1 MTAGGSRS
9 LRRSRETLD
18 VAAAQAQVCVH
29 SNHATN
35 RTVMTPSPAE
45 REPAREYAASRRD
58 VRFVLTM
65 ARALHTAGTT
75 AQGLEDSLAL
85 IARGLG
91 ITHAQFFSTPTS
103 IMCAF
108 GELERQETHLL
119 RLAPAGPNIGRLS
132 QLDRVVSEVLDAKIT
147 TAEALQRVERIETAP
162 SPFGVLTT
170 ILAFGLG
177 SAGIARFLG
186 GGVKEIVVGAMLGL
200 ITGSLDAAAQRR
212 PSLERVYEP
221 IAAFIAALLATSLAA
236 ILGPYAPSTA
246 ILAGII
252 VLLPGLVLT
261 NAVRELAE
269 RHLASGTARLAGATM
284 ILLGLIFGV
293 ALGDRTAVLI
303 FGSVPELAPLALP
316 WWTLGIAI
324 VAAGAS
330 FVVIL
335 RAEPGDTGWIVGAC
349 AISYLLAGTS
359 VRMAGPEIGLFVAA
373 LSDGLAAALWGRWR
387 DRPQSVV
394 LVPAILML
402 VPGSVGFRSLNS
414 LLEQNVIAGVQTA
427 FAMILA
433 ATALSAGLLVATSI
447 GEGWRRMKTRPRV
460 AIRTDEHRALAL
472 PPL

>member
-1 MTAGGSRS
+1 MSGT
-9 LRRSRETLD
+9 
-18 VAAAQAQVCVH
+18 
-29 SNHATN
+29 
-35 RTVMTPSPAE
+35 E
-45 REPAREYAASRRD
+45 REPARQYAANRRD
-58 VRFVLTM
+58 VRFLLTM

-75 AQGLEDSLAL
+75 AQRLEDSLAL

-91 ITHAQFFSTPTS
+91 ITNAQFFSTPTS

-132 QLDRVVSEVLDAKIT
+132 KLDRVVSDVLDTKIT
-147 TAEALQRVERIETAP
+147 TTEALQRVEEIEKAP
-162 SPFGVLTT
+162 SPYGVLVTVF
-170 ILAFGLG
+170 AFGLG

-186 GGVKEIVVGAMLGL
+186 GGVKEILVGAMLGL
-200 ITGSLDAAAQRR
+200 ITGSLEALAEWR

-221 IAAFIAALLATSLAA
+221 IAAFVAAFLATSLATL
-236 ILGPYAPSTA
+236 LGPYAASTA

-269 RHLASGTARLAGATM
+269 RHLASGTARLAGAVM
-284 ILLGLIFGV
+284 ILLALVFGV
-293 ALGDRTAVLI
+293 ALGDRAAVLL
-303 FGSVPELAPLALP
+303 FGNIRELSPVALP
-316 WWTLGIAI
+316 WWTLGVAI
-324 VAAGAS
+324 VATGAS

-335 RAEPGDTGWIVGAC
+335 KAEPRDTAWIVGAC
-349 AISYLLAGTS
+349 ATSYLLASTS
-359 VRMAGPEIGLFVAA
+359 VRLAGPEIGLFVAA

-433 ATALSAGLLVATSI
+433 ATALSAGLLVATSV
-447 GEGWRRMKTRPRV
+447 GEGWRRMRKGPRV
-460 AIRTDEHRALAL
+460 PILTDEHPAMPM